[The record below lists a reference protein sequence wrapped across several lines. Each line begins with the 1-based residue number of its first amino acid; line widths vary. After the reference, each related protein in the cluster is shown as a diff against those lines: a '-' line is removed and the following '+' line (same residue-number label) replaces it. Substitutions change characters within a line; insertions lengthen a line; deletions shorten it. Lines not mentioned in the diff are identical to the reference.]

1 MSCSTITPYQVKS
14 TKQRQKCPSISLSLS
29 SIPPVAAFSSHWR
42 PSTIIQTTSRPH
54 LPPAVPHM
62 CSSNIMHMNRLHL
75 CAFFSWHEIIAAAKE
90 SCRHLCQA
98 SFFPS
103 FFHSRSDNDNDTR
116 YESLGWEWVLW
127 QCWCYEFLPPIFP
140 QPSSVISFPAIHGW
154 LCNVCWYQCFS
165 CTAPA

>member
-1 MSCSTITPYQVKS
+1 MFNKHTLPSKS

-75 CAFFSWHEIIAAAKE
+75 NAFFSWHEITAAAKE
-90 SCRHLCQA
+90 SCWLLCQA
-98 SFFPS
+98 SFFLLFLIQGVTMTTTPDMRALAENECCDSADVTS
-103 FFHSRSDNDNDTR
+103 FYLLFSPTIICD
-116 YESLGWEWVLW
+116 
-127 QCWCYEFLPPIFP
+127 F
-140 QPSSVISFPAIHGW
+140 
-154 LCNVCWYQCFS
+154 FS
-165 CTAPA
+165 CYSWMVV